1 MCAAPTTLRPEL
13 LVVEDDHDARVLLRE
28 LLEGAGYHVTTT
40 ANGRDALRRLRDEA
54 ELPALIIV
62 DLRMPLMDG
71 WELLDLLQAE
81 PAWAELP
88 VLVQTGDSSR
98 PLPRGAA
105 LALRKPINAD
115 ALLDAV
121 ARYAPVARTA

>member
-1 MCAAPTTLRPEL
+1 VSAAATALQPEL

-28 LLEGAGYHVTTT
+28 LLESAGYHVTTT
-40 ANGRDALRRLRDEA
+40 ANGRDALRRLREAA
-54 ELPALIIV
+54 ELPALILV
-62 DLRMPLMDG
+62 DLRMPMMDG
-71 WELLDLLQAE
+71 WELLDALRAD
-81 PAWAELP
+81 PVWAQLP
-88 VLVQTGDSSR
+88 VVVQTGDSSR
-98 PLPRGAA
+98 PLPRGVR